1 MLRTIASWILYIL
14 GDFVSRVMFYVDSGT
29 LYTIYNKLMTWSVD
43 LDPDGKVWDLVNQD
57 EDSP

>member
-1 MLRTIASWILYIL
+1 MFKLALSWILYIL
-14 GDFVSRVMFYVDSGT
+14 GDFVSRVMYYIDSGT

-43 LDPDGKVWDLVNQD
+43 LDTGGKIWKFVEDE